1 MLDRLELEDKHC
13 HRVRAA
19 FAYTCEVKDFDDLVD
34 TRHLFDCC
42 LGPEPSKYM
51 LEKIRREEK
60 SKIVH
65 PSPFFFFFLKIGICF
80 SFSLSLSPFSLVEMA
95 TRYSKDKYGHIKN
108 LKNEL
113 LANLTF
119 DLKKRKLNDEKVDT
133 IALPP
138 VHTTSFSNLVSGSDC
153 CYPSTYSCKR

>member
-65 PSPFFFFFLKIGICF
+65 P
-80 SFSLSLSPFSLVEMA
+80 SPFSLVEMA